1 MLSGAY
7 PQYRVRYYRG
17 EYDKNR
23 TLYRTQAEALE
34 KGGGPMSQATAAKQQ
49 PLSPLSHELL

>member
-34 KGGGPMSQATAAKQQ
+34 KGGQIAGAGGAGWPGRVQVAVI
-49 PLSPLSHELL
+49 HC